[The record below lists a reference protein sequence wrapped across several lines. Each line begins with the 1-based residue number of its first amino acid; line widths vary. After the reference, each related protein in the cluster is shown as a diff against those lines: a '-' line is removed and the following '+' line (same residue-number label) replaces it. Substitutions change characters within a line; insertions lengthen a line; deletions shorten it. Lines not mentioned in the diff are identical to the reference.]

1 MRMHKDR
8 FVTKWVVAVLTS
20 LGDACRETYTLP
32 LIVMFINKE
41 ASTDILTRKRALQ
54 ATMDSIERRYLGA
67 RYLGSYVFAGF
78 MRWVSTVRVR
88 MQIMRTDPTSK
99 QINSCIEKPEFKALQ
114 YLHKLSQRILSWK
127 RWPKKNMPFD
137 ELPNEFRDI
146 KGDSDPPH
154 AEYSHLFEVTQT
166 LNAMASPEIRETML
180 AWFVAQR
187 MGCALETSSKHRAY
201 VLFAIFA

>member
-1 MRMHKDR
+1 M
-8 FVTKWVVAVLTS
+8 TS

-67 RYLGSYVFAGF
+67 RYLGSYFFAGF

-146 KGDSDPPH
+146 KGDSKPDAGRTSWHCPWNT
-154 AEYSHLFEVTQT
+154 S
-166 LNAMASPEIRETML
+166 ASFGVICCAKIAFPFTAFIIEIN
-180 AWFVAQR
+180 
-187 MGCALETSSKHRAY
+187 
-201 VLFAIFA
+201 